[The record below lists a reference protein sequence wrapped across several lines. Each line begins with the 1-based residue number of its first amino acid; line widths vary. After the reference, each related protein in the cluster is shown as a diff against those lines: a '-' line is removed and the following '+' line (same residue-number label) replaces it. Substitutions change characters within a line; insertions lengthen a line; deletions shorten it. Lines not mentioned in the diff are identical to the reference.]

1 MRKIGGA
8 IVCPSCR
15 RIIDVGE
22 PRCPY
27 CGRQQPGLW
36 GFGPALGRF
45 AGALDPTAILGGAC
59 VLLYVVA
66 VLVDLPGALAPRGLL
81 GFLAPSE
88 RALTLLGMTGGS
100 AWARGH
106 WWTLLSAIYL
116 HGGVLH
122 IVFNV
127 MWIRSLGPA
136 IADIYGPARAVLLF
150 HAAGAAGFLLSNLAS
165 GSPTIGASGAIFGLL
180 AALIVHG
187 RRAGRSFMTSQVLG
201 WAGTLFLFGF
211 LMPGVNNLAHGGG
224 FAGGWL
230 AATLMGAG
238 VRGRE
243 GPRTQLLAVASGILA
258 AAAVGL
264 SVAAALSPAG
274 GP

>member
-1 MRKIGGA
+1 MRKTGGA
-8 IVCPSCR
+8 IMCPGCR

-27 CGRQQPGLW
+27 CGRQRPGLW
-36 GFGPALGRF
+36 GFGPALGRI
-45 AGALDPTAILGGAC
+45 AGALDPTSILAAAC

-66 VLVDLPGALAPRGLL
+66 LLVDLPGALAPRGLL
-81 GFLAPSE
+81 GLLAPSE
-88 RALTLLGMTGGS
+88 RALALLGMTGGS

-116 HGGVLH
+116 HGGILH

-127 MWIRSLGPA
+127 MWIRNLGPA

-180 AALIVHG
+180 AALVVHG
-187 RRAGRSFMTSQVLG
+187 HRAGRSVMTAQVLG

-224 FAGGWL
+224 FAGGQF
-230 AATLMGAG
+230 AEQKRRE
-238 VRGRE
+238 RGFHFFTR
-243 GPRTQLLAVASGILA
+243 GFGILRVHA
-258 AAAVGL
+258 ARIETAEAR
-264 SVAAALSPAG
+264 
-274 GP
+274 